1 MQEVRILV
9 VDDNVMDARLCQL
22 LLDRHAFTVTSTTDP
37 MTALEFLQ
45 AQRVDLLLVDIYL
58 PLIDG
63 FELIKRAKTYQPNM
77 AVLVMTGFAT
87 IETGIQ
93 ALQRGVDGLILK
105 PFENGERLIEA
116 VRQALLQ
123 NRHKE
128 DSARLHVL
136 RPLFSVTEGLISE
149 TNPINLYR
157 HIIDA
162 AENLF
167 QDSFFCVYRTIE
179 GRDELIRLAASDGV
193 EECTNPD
200 IVHSLYVMSG
210 TKGAFFI
217 NDESPEYLEW
227 RTISKCHSNWSFM
240 AAPVRRDKTY
250 FLFIA
255 GRSENALQFSESDL
269 EMFVLLARQAAVAI
283 INADLYEELR
293 TTLIRVEESQR
304 ALVQAEKMAVI
315 GRLVA
320 SVAHEINNPLQ
331 GIGNCLHL
339 ARHPELDA
347 SQRDAYLKMGKDELD
362 RLTTTVKHMLD
373 YYRLDTDVRE
383 PVDIKVLV
391 ERVLD
396 LLNSQLSGNKI
407 RVHIDMRHPLPPLA
421 MEKNQMQQVI
431 LNLMLNAIDAVLPTE
446 ESRAIW
452 IDAFIENNSMYFSI
466 EDNGSGVPDEFKNQI
481 FEPFFSTKPDG
492 MGLGLMVTYGIVE
505 AHGGTINLAPSRY
518 GKGARFLINLPY
530 GV

>member
-1 MQEVRILV
+1 MQEVRVLV

-22 LLDRHAFTVTSTTDP
+22 LLDRHAFNVTSTTDP

-45 AQRVDLLLVDIYL
+45 AQKVDLLLVDIYL
-58 PLIDG
+58 PHIDG
-63 FELIKRAKTYQPNM
+63 FELIKRAKNYQPNM

-149 TNPINLYR
+149 TIPGNLYR
-157 HIIDA
+157 SIISA
-162 AENLF
+162 SENLF
-167 QDSFFCVYRTIE
+167 QNSFFCVYRYIE
-179 GRDELIRLAASDGV
+179 GQDELICLAASDGIA
-193 EECTNPD
+193 ECTNPG
-200 IVHSLYVMSG
+200 IIRSFYTISES
-210 TKGAFFI
+210 KGAFYI
-217 NDESPEYLEW
+217 NDETPEYSEW
-227 RTISKCHSNWSFM
+227 RSKSRVHHNWSFM
-240 AAPVRRDKTY
+240 VAPVHREKTY

-255 GRSENALQFSESDL
+255 GRSENAMQFSESDL

-339 ARHPELDA
+339 ARHPELDS

-373 YYRLDTDVRE
+373 YYRLDTEVRE
-383 PVDIKVLV
+383 PVDVKVLV

-396 LLNSQLSGNKI
+396 LLNSQLSEKEI
-407 RVHIDMRHPLPPLA
+407 RVNVDVRQPLPPLA

-431 LNLMLNAIDAVLPTE
+431 LNLMLNAIDAVLPDE
-446 ESRAIW
+446 DSRAIW
-452 IDAFIENNSMYFSI
+452 IDAFIENNSLHFSI
-466 EDNGSGVPDEFKNQI
+466 EDNGTGVPLEIKSQI

-505 AHGGTINLAPSRY
+505 AHGGTIQLAPSRY